1 MQQDFVEKNNKLIR
15 QFESDKEEKMN
26 ENNKEYTEK
35 ISYIENN
42 IFFEYLVNVTL
53 IKGKANPINI
63 DFEYQ
68 SSKLQYE
75 QLLDE
80 LLSFVENEVN
90 FNKDNGSK
98 KEVLLIL

>member
-1 MQQDFVEKNNKLIR
+1 
-15 QFESDKEEKMN
+15 MN

-53 IKGKANPINI
+53 IKGKANPTNI

-80 LLSFVENEVN
+80 LLLFVENEVN
-90 FNKDNGSK
+90 FSKDNGSK
-98 KEVLLIL
+98 KNSFVDFINKLTKTSK

>member
-1 MQQDFVEKNNKLIR
+1 MDTNLNQLEAEKEASAEDMQQDFVEKNNKLIR

-53 IKGKANPINI
+53 IKGKANPTNI
-63 DFEYQ
+63 DFEYNQ
-68 SSKLQYE
+68 
-75 QLLDE
+75 
-80 LLSFVENEVN
+80 VN
-90 FNKDNGSK
+90 YNTNNY
-98 KEVLLIL
+98 